1 MSIMD
6 RLVFIASLN
15 RDGWLKTIYAYYLI
29 SGKDPDMTMMLV
41 QICSVNSY
49 ILQLIIAD
57 LSEKYE
63 ISVLKDKDGR
73 LIKFF

>member
-1 MSIMD
+1 
-6 RLVFIASLN
+6 
-15 RDGWLKTIYAYYLI
+15 
-29 SGKDPDMTMMLV
+29 MTMMLV

-63 ISVLKDKDGR
+63 ISALKDKDGR